1 MSTMMLDPQI
11 AAMYQAMAE
20 KLQSLGDFS
29 PPARGDVH
37 ALRAMIDGAMPACPA
52 PPSTGVSVHRH
63 VVASSLQGQF
73 ELRWNEPETPPVDEL
88 RPAVVYL
95 HGGGMVAGKAEYYDG
110 LVRYYVQQTQV
121 PFASVDY
128 RLAPEN
134 PGTGMATDAV
144 DAIAWLIAHADEL
157 GVDTERIAVMG
168 DSGGGGVAAGT
179 AILARDRG
187 IVLARQLLIYP
198 MLDDRTT
205 VPDPNLAPYAAW
217 DWDSNWT
224 CWSAVLG
231 ADIGGDTVSPIA
243 APARLT
249 DFSGLPPAYIE
260 VGDLD
265 IFRDESISYA
275 QRLHA
280 AGISCELHVLPGV
293 THGHDR
299 VSVEIDVSRRT
310 LAERCRVLAAL

>member
-1 MSTMMLDPQI
+1 MMLDPQI
-11 AAMYQAMAE
+11 AAMYRALAE
-20 KLQSLGDFS
+20 SLQSLGDFS

-37 ALRAMIDGAMPACPA
+37 ALRAMIDGSMPACPA
-52 PPSTGVSVHRH
+52 PLSTGVSVREHTIS
-63 VVASSLQGQF
+63 SSLQGRF
-73 ELRWNEPETPPVDEL
+73 DVRWYEPEVAKVGEL

-95 HGGGMVAGKAEYYDG
+95 HGGGMVAGKAEHYDG
-110 LVRYYVQQTQV
+110 LVRYYVQQSQV

-134 PGTGMATDAV
+134 PGAGMATDAV
-144 DAIAWLIAHADEL
+144 DAMAWLIEHADEF
-157 GVDTERIAVMG
+157 GIDPQRIAVMG
-168 DSGGGGVAAGT
+168 DSGGGGVAAGA

-187 IVLARQLLIYP
+187 ITLAKQVLIYP

-205 VPDPNLAPYAAW
+205 VPDPNIAPYAAW

-249 DFSGLPPAYIE
+249 DFGGLPPAYIE

>member
-11 AAMYQAMAE
+11 AAMYRAMAE
-20 KLQSLGDFS
+20 NLQSLGDFS

-52 PPSTGVSVHRH
+52 PPSTGVSVRQH
-63 VVASSLQGQF
+63 VVASSQQGRF
-73 ELRWNEPETPPVDEL
+73 ELRWYEPETSQDDEL

-110 LVRYYVQQTQV
+110 LVRYYVEQTRV

-144 DAIAWLIAHADEL
+144 DAIAWLIEHADEF
-157 GVDTERIAVMG
+157 GIDPQRIAVMG
-168 DSGGGGVAAGT
+168 DSGGGGVAAGA

-187 IVLARQLLIYP
+187 IALARQLLIYP

-205 VPDPNLAPYAAW
+205 VPDPNIAPYAAW

-231 ADIGGDTVSPIA
+231 AGIGGDSVSPIA

-249 DFSGLPPAYIE
+249 EFGGLPPAYIE

-310 LAERCRVLAAL
+310 LAARCRVLAAL